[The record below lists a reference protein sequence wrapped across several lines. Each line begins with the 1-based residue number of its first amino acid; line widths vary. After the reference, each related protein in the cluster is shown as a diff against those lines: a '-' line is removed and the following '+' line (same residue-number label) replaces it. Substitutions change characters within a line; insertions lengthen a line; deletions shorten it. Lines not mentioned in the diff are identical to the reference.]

1 MCERDNL
8 MRSVTEL
15 VPLREPNMGL
25 QLGTLLADTAETF
38 NMKYM
43 EWKEGPRG
51 VPEDG
56 RYVPYV
62 RKPQKL
68 LKRGPKVTASEQ
80 QHAAD
85 AKAKVTVQ
93 DTLADRQVQAAV
105 ATGSVTGHSW
115 NPSTKCCPGL
125 RST

>member
-1 MCERDNL
+1 MQCKENQTLMCERDNL

-15 VPLREPNMGL
+15 VPLREPSMVL

-56 RYVPYV
+56 RCVPYV
-62 RKPQKL
+62 RRPRKL
-68 LKRGPKVTASEQ
+68 LKRGPRS
-80 QHAAD
+80 
-85 AKAKVTVQ
+85 
-93 DTLADRQVQAAV
+93 
-105 ATGSVTGHSW
+105 
-115 NPSTKCCPGL
+115 PL
-125 RST
+125 RSISMLQTQKRR